1 MNVTIGSKLSL
12 SQKQLFAVKSVE
24 EQKYIGFDDDNGF
37 FLTDNLDKAELFD
50 GQELIVE
57 LEDLI
62 IEVEN
67 DIEGS
72 FTVEYIGYENVVGGF
87 GLDC

>member
-1 MNVTIGSKLSL
+1 MNIQIGSKLSL

-37 FLTDNLDKAELFD
+37 FLTENLNNAELFD

-67 DIEGS
+67 DFDGNFI
-72 FTVEYIGYENVVGGF
+72 VEYIGYENIIN
-87 GLDC
+87 GLGMDC